1 MLRLELGSWPSS
13 SLGASMAFSS
23 TPVKC
28 SSRPVMINQRRKKK
42 ETFDAQAL
50 QYTSAHAMMN
60 RSGFSSG
67 NTGTVAMAVVQ
78 VPMVGLG
85 VLLMDKAGR
94 RPLLMVTRWQR
105 IHSWNLTARTMN
117 CDQWCLCCT
126 VPDLCS
132 WDMPGL
138 PASWSVVLVQGLI
151 FFFSS
156 SWYWSPH
163 RKKVGRY

>member
-1 MLRLELGSWPSS
+1 MALQQLGGVNGV
-13 SLGASMAFSS
+13 LFYASEVFVSAGNDQSE
-23 TPVKC
+23 KE
-28 SSRPVMINQRRKKK
+28 KK

-94 RPLLMVTRWQR
+94 RPLLMVTR
-105 IHSWNLTARTMN
+105 
-117 CDQWCLCCT
+117 
-126 VPDLCS
+126 
-132 WDMPGL
+132 
-138 PASWSVVLVQGLI
+138 
-151 FFFSS
+151 
-156 SWYWSPH
+156 
-163 RKKVGRY
+163 